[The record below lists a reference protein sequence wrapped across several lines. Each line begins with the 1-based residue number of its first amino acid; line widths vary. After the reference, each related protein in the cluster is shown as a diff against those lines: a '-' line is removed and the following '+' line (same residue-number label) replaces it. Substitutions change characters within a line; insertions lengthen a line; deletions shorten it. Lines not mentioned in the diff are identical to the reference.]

1 MTNMNDIWALAQV
14 EVEEEPG
21 AAIEEYY
28 DEIAYGFDPD
38 YDKPDFEDEVTE
50 EFTVNFLEDE
60 IEAR

>member
-21 AAIEEYY
+21 VAIEECY
-28 DEIAYGFDPD
+28 DEIVYGFDPD

-60 IEAR
+60 LEAR